1 MKKNGFTLAEVLI
14 TLAII
19 GVVASLT
26 LPSLMTNTSEQ
37 QAVTA
42 FRKAVNTLSEVG
54 QMSAAVDGFDYGGLS
69 GTQVP
74 GATST
79 LDSNGVGLQTLWS
92 MMANR
97 AQVDRTMSGTSK
109 ISQGGCG
116 SNANQI
122 FFMDGTVLCYTD
134 GITNTA
140 GNAAIHGYIDTNGV
154 KGPNRNFTCSTA
166 ACPPQGRNIGDQ
178 FPVTLKGSS
187 VYPGNVTFSAT
198 NQPSES
204 GTATE
209 NYAARWAMR
218 K

>member
-26 LPSLMTNTSEQ
+26 LPALMTNTAEQ
-37 QAVTA
+37 QAITA

-69 GTQVP
+69 ATMTP
-74 GATST
+74 SASTST
-79 LDSNGVGLQTLWS
+79 LDTNGVVKQTLWAMLS
-92 MMANR
+92 NR
-97 AQVDRTMSGTSK
+97 AQVDRTTSGASK
-109 ISQGGCG
+109 ITGGGCG
-116 SNANQI
+116 SNTTQI

-134 GITNTA
+134 AVTNA
-140 GNAAIHGYIDTNGV
+140 SADAAIHGYIDTNGV
-154 KGPNRNFTCSTA
+154 KGPNSNFTCTNATCKPSE
-166 ACPPQGRNIGDQ
+166 RKVGDQ
-178 FPVTLKGSS
+178 FPVTLKGSV
-187 VYPGNVTFSAT
+187 VYPGNVTFSNNSPT
-198 NQPSES
+198 DS
-204 GTATE
+204 GNAIE

>member
-26 LPSLMTNTSEQ
+26 LPSLMTNTAEQ

-54 QMSAAVDGFDYGGLS
+54 QMSAAVDGFDYGGLNA
-69 GTQVP
+69 TQTP
-74 GATST
+74 DATSAT
-79 LDSNGVGLQTLWS
+79 VDDNGVVKQTLWA

-97 AQVDRTMSGTSK
+97 AQVDRTMSGASK
-109 ISQGGCG
+109 ISSGGCA
-116 SNANQI
+116 SNTTQI

-134 GITNTA
+134 AVTNT
-140 GNAAIHGYIDTNGV
+140 NSDNVIHGYIDTNGV
-154 KGPNRNFTCSTA
+154 KGPNSNFTCTA
-166 ACPPQGRNIGDQ
+166 ATCKPSERKVGDQ
-178 FPVTLKGSS
+178 FPITLKGSV
-187 VYPGNVTFSAT
+187 VYPGYITFSNNKPT
-198 NQPSES
+198 DG
-204 GTATE
+204 GTANE